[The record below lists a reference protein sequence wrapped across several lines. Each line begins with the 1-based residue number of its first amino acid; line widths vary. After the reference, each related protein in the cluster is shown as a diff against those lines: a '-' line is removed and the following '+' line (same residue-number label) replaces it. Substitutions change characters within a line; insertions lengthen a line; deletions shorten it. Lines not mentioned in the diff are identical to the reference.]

1 MGWGP
6 RMNRGLLLGIRH
18 QDQRIRLFESR
29 GRISPDGNEQFRT
42 PSWLAVMWGQGL
54 RPRAPDPLSLSL
66 RREDV
71 DDWLAQTR
79 QTIRNCCDF
88 MPRHE
93 DFLAQ
98 I

>member
-1 MGWGP
+1 
-6 RMNRGLLLGIRH
+6 
-18 QDQRIRLFESR
+18 
-29 GRISPDGNEQFRT
+29 
-42 PSWLAVMWGQGL
+42 MWGQGL
-54 RPRAPDPLSLSL
+54 RPRAPDPLSFSL
-66 RREDV
+66 RREDM